1 MKVIVAEKC
10 GLCHGVR
17 NAISIAE
24 KILETEKEVYSL
36 GPVIHNRDAVEELA
50 KRGLKTVESID
61 KITSGT
67 VLIRS
72 HGAAPSEIAELEH
85 RAVKIVDA
93 TCVLVKRVQQIA
105 RQLHEDGYNVVI
117 IGDENHPEV
126 QAVAGCAQSSVV
138 IADESDLPKLPKDSR
153 LGIICQTTKGP
164 DLFAAMISAIAKWGF
179 SELKVIN
186 TLCKETI
193 KRQQSAVELCKKV
206 DVMFVLGG
214 LQSANTHRLA
224 ELCRKYNNQTFHLQN
239 WKEFDKNMV
248 LGKNVAGVTAGAS
261 TPEFIIDEFV
271 KNLTAFDSRD
281 EMQ

>member
-1 MKVIVAEKC
+1 MKVIVAQKC
-10 GLCHGVR
+10 GLCHGVQ

-36 GPVIHNRDAVEELA
+36 GPVIHNRDVVEKLA
-50 KRGLKTVESID
+50 QKGLKTVDSID
-61 KITSGT
+61 EITSGT

-72 HGAAPSEIAELEH
+72 HGAAPSEIAELNQKG
-85 RAVKIVDA
+85 VKIVDA
-93 TCVLVKRVQQIA
+93 TCVLVKRVQDIA
-105 RQLHEDGYNVVI
+105 RQLQDDGYNVVI

-126 QAVAGCAQSSVV
+126 QAVAGCAESSVV
-138 IADESDLPKLPKDSR
+138 VADKSDLSKLPKDSR

-164 DLFAAMISAIAKWGF
+164 DLFAKMISAIAQSGF

-214 LQSANTHRLA
+214 LQSANTRRLA

-239 WKEFDKNMV
+239 WKEFDKRAV
-248 LGKNVAGVTAGAS
+248 SGKKIAGVTAGAS
-261 TPEFIIDEFV
+261 TPEWIIDEFV
-271 KNLTAFDSRD
+271 ENLSAT
-281 EMQ
+281 ET